1 MRRLQ
6 FFAFFFAFVAA
17 TGTVD
22 AQPSDRPNVILIMA
36 DDIGYESYGAFGG
49 TSYRLPSWTT

>member
-6 FFAFFFAFVAA
+6 CFACFFAFVAA

-22 AQPSDRPNVILIMA
+22 VQPSDRPNGILIMA

-49 TSYRLPSWTT
+49 TSYQTPS